1 MLKGFFRERVATA
14 ATCLK
19 RLLSASGALAVRQ
32 LSAAPSP
39 AASVR
44 DRVVKRRSASNLE
57 WPKAAP
63 QHRFEGW
70 RSLFLRSR
78 KLLRTCL

>member
-1 MLKGFFRERVATA
+1 VRGW
-14 ATCLK
+14 
-19 RLLSASGALAVRQ
+19 LSAKLLTSAFGALAVRQ

-57 WPKAAP
+57 WPKVAP